1 MIYMKDKIT
10 NHHIRLRTIIILMII
25 TSIVSGLTSGVIV
38 YSSYSKNAG
47 ISYKTINEDPS
58 LKEFLEVY
66 SQITNEYYEDVNKTE
81 LIKAA
86 ISSMLNYLD
95 DSYTTYLN
103 DNQTKQ
109 LDKSLNGSYKGI
121 GVLIS
126 DRKIVEVFD
135 DSPAKSAGVLV
146 NDIIIK
152 VNNEDVSKKTSDE
165 ISTMIRSTNQKE
177 VLLTVERNGKEIELV
192 ITLSTL
198 DVPVVDYKVIDNTS
212 IGYIEL
218 SSFSSTAAKQ
228 VEKVLKEFENKNVTS
243 LIIDLRSNTG
253 GYLSAAEDIASL
265 FLEKGKIIYSLKTK
279 NDELVVKDKTASKT
293 NYKIIV
299 LIDNNTAS
307 ASEILAASLKESYGA
322 TIVGKTSF
330 GKGKVQQTMRLK
342 DGSMA
347 KYTSAKW
354 FTPNGSSI
362 DGKGIIP
369 DFDVD
374 LLVEKDEGTKTVKV
388 TDSQLN
394 KAIELLS

>member
-1 MIYMKDKIT
+1 MSNFIIPRF
-10 NHHIRLRTIIILMII
+10 HIN
-25 TSIVSGLTSGVIV
+25 S
-38 YSSYSKNAG
+38 
-47 ISYKTINEDPS
+47 P
-58 LKEFLEVY
+58 
-66 SQITNEYYEDVNKTE
+66 YE
-81 LIKAA
+81 
-86 ISSMLNYLD
+86 
-95 DSYTTYLN
+95 
-103 DNQTKQ
+103 
-109 LDKSLNGSYKGI
+109 
-121 GVLIS
+121 
-126 DRKIVEVFD
+126 
-135 DSPAKSAGVLV
+135 
-146 NDIIIK
+146 
-152 VNNEDVSKKTSDE
+152 
-165 ISTMIRSTNQKE
+165 
-177 VLLTVERNGKEIELV
+177 
-192 ITLSTL
+192 
-198 DVPVVDYKVIDNTS
+198 
-212 IGYIEL
+212 
-218 SSFSSTAAKQ
+218 
-228 VEKVLKEFENKNVTS
+228 TS

>member
-1 MIYMKDKIT
+1 MKDKIT